1 MSKKI
6 NIGTISK
13 DQLQKIERKL
23 SRQEE
28 IDADPHKGFKSK
40 RSVHKSKKT
49 YNRNDKH
56 KAQRGY

>member
-13 DQLQKIERKL
+13 KQLNKIERKL

-28 IDADPHKGFKSK
+28 IDLDPSKGFKSMH
-40 RSVHKSKKT
+40 SVTPSKKT
-49 YNRNDKH
+49 YSRNDKH
-56 KAQRGY
+56 KGKGL